1 MRRPRPLLGSSS
13 CGGRVDDG
21 WRYQAVAEGYG
32 VSVRTVAKWV
42 QRFRQL
48 GAAGLEDGSS
58 RPQQTPHI
66 TPPVRVTFIRQL
78 REQHGLPA
86 WAIGRALRMPQST
99 VGAWLRR
106 LGLSQRPIAPS
117 VPIQRYEWPH
127 PGDLLHVDIKPLG
140 RFRRVGHRIHGN
152 PRLASPGAGWEYVH
166 VAVDDHT
173 RLAYVE
179 VLADQRGPTCA
190 AFLERTVTWFG
201 ARHITSRR
209 VMSDNG
215 SGYVSRAFRAACAA
229 RTLRHLRTRPYT
241 PRTNGKA
248 ERFIQTLL
256 REWAYVQPYATS
268 GQRRRALRRCCMKT
282 LRGWGGVARPSR
294 LHRSHTT
301 GMKSKVHPTY
311 KTKYRVAN
319 WPAYN
324 QALVRRGDVTV
335 WLSSEAIAAWT
346 PRRSG
351 RRGGQRRYSDLAIE
365 TALTL
370 RLLYHLPPRQAEG
383 FLHALFGMMR
393 LDLSAPDYTTLSR
406 RSQHLRRRLRPVPPG
421 ESIHL
426 VLDSTGLSIVG
437 AGEWATAKHGGRGRR
452 GWRKLH
458 LGVDQSGVI
467 RVHTLTEATGDDA
480 TTALDLLTAVE
491 GPLVRVTADAAYD
504 TVAVYETARARGA
517 TVVIPPAKTATVSG
531 HGPRSPARDRTIQL
545 VKTLGRRQWKKASG
559 YHRQGLVENVFFRY
573 KSIIGDGL
581 RARSPAGQGSEVVL
595 GCEILNRMTAL
606 GRPVSYRI
614 GR

>member
-1 MRRPRPLLGSSS
+1 M
-13 CGGRVDDG
+13 
-21 WRYQAVAEGYG
+21 
-32 VSVRTVAKWV
+32 
-42 QRFRQL
+42 
-48 GAAGLEDGSS
+48 
-58 RPQQTPHI
+58 
-66 TPPVRVTFIRQL
+66 
-78 REQHGLPA
+78 
-86 WAIGRALRMPQST
+86 
-99 VGAWLRR
+99 
-106 LGLSQRPIAPS
+106 
-117 VPIQRYEWPH
+117 
-127 PGDLLHVDIKPLG
+127 
-140 RFRRVGHRIHGN
+140 N
-152 PRLASPGAGWEYVH
+152 
-166 VAVDDHT
+166 
-173 RLAYVE
+173 
-179 VLADQRGPTCA
+179 
-190 AFLERTVTWFG
+190 
-201 ARHITSRR
+201 
-209 VMSDNG
+209 
-215 SGYVSRAFRAACAA
+215 
-229 RTLRHLRTRPYT
+229 TL
-241 PRTNGKA
+241 
-248 ERFIQTLL
+248 
-256 REWAYVQPYATS
+256 W
-268 GQRRRALRRCCMKT
+268 
-282 LRGWGGVARPSR
+282 GWGGWPALLVTLRR
-294 LHRSHTT
+294 IHTT

-351 RRGGQRRYSDLAIE
+351 QRGGQRRYSDLAIE

-370 RLLYHLPPRQAEG
+370 RLLYHLPLRQAEG

-393 LDLSAPDYTTLSR
+393 LNLSAPDYTTLSR

-421 ESIHL
+421 EAIHL

-437 AGEWATAKHGGRGRR
+437 EGEWAAAKHGGRGRR

-467 RVHTLTEATGDDA
+467 HVHTLTEATGDDA

-504 TVAVYETARARGA
+504 TVAVYETAGARGA
-517 TVVIPPAKTATVSG
+517 TVVVPPARTATVSG
-531 HGPRSPARDRTIQL
+531 HGPRSPVRDRTITL
-545 VKTLGRRQWKKASG
+545 VKQLGRRRWKKASG
-559 YHRQGLVENVFFRY
+559 YHRQSRVENTFFRY

-581 RARSPAGQGSEVVL
+581 RARSPAGQGSEAAL